1 MERKMATVRRIDD
14 IQPIIGADLIEA
26 VKIGG
31 WNVVAQK
38 SMGYKVGDLVIYC
51 EIDSFIPN
59 EIAPF
64 LTQEGKE
71 PKEYKGAKGE
81 RLRTKKLRGVVSQG
95 LLLPLSVVF
104 ELDPQTSVDIVGTN
118 VSEILGVMKWEPPT
132 EFQSPDAKGLFPSFI
147 PKTDQERIQNLKSEY
162 QKWYDESDQWE
173 VTEKLDG
180 SSMTVFFNNSE
191 IRVCSRN
198 LELKESTENT
208 FWKTAQ
214 SSGAIES
221 LKVLGKNIA
230 LQGELIGP
238 GIQGNKY
245 NLSEFMFYI
254 YDVFDIDAQEYYL
267 VADRRQIVNHLG
279 LLHVPVY
286 YDAELQTDCIQAV
299 IQDAEGKSCL
309 CITTER
315 EGKVYKN
322 TKTHESF
329 KAISNRWLMKFE

>member
-1 MERKMATVRRIDD
+1 VNDYE
-14 IQPIIGADLIEA
+14 L
-26 VKIGG
+26 
-31 WNVVAQK
+31 
-38 SMGYKVGDLVIYC
+38 
-51 EIDSFIPN
+51 
-59 EIAPF
+59 
-64 LTQEGKE
+64 
-71 PKEYKGAKGE
+71 
-81 RLRTKKLRGVVSQG
+81 KKLKGVVSQG

-118 VSEILGVMKWEPPT
+118 VSEILGVMKWEPPA

-162 QKWYDESDQWE
+162 QKWYDESNQWE

-191 IRVCSRN
+191 IGVCSRN

-315 EGKVYKN
+315 KGKVYKN